1 MGVHLWML
9 LVAINGVTA
18 TYHPRPVTHC
28 RVVDRDANCTHR
40 NLKTIPRE
48 LPPGIYKLDLSYNL
62 LENLTQE
69 LMSSYTSVHH
79 LNLHSNKIQF
89 IQPGLFKNMTNL
101 QVLDLSRND
110 LYIIALSKTSVG
122 PLSSVR
128 KLDLI
133 GNGLYTGMTDYFL
146 EDAPALLN
154 LSLEGNS
161 ITKITN
167 NTFFRSKSLRNID
180 LHNNVILEIEGG
192 AFNSMPHLSELD
204 LSMNSITCITDFN
217 LLQLKTLNLSQNS
230 MESFQTRDWDREYE
244 LLYLDL
250 RENKM
255 HYFPFLP
262 RRNKLIHLDLS
273 RNLLTGVNTM
283 LTTEQTEFM
292 INDESRFTDY
302 TENVYNNL
310 TKLRY
315 LDLSYNQIKRIP
327 SSFFNNMASL
337 EMLNLSNNCMEAFYI
352 DQDSPLNSLK
362 ILDLSFNALQ
372 NLSFGEN
379 TLQSLE
385 ELYLQAN
392 SLSVKDS
399 YIFRRLPSIRDL
411 HLQENLLKICDL
423 PPRRQNL
430 EESDCIILSNIST
443 LHYLYLTR
451 NSLQSLP
458 QYAFSGSGLKVLD
471 LSYNAGIK
479 IDKNA
484 LVGLETSLTYLSLR
498 GNQLHMLNYD
508 LSCLSCLQNLDVS
521 ANNLTALPVWN
532 KESSI
537 ESLNLQNNSLITLEY
552 NTVQMLGKTLKKLYL
567 GSNPLSCCNSLRFLQ
582 MVQKSTVDIPDI
594 ATAMCQYTQDS
605 KHIEIN
611 IARLSQKHC
620 ATMDQK
626 NVYII
631 IIIITMSLI
640 LVAVLVLL
648 SRICHTR
655 AYRLRGSYKA

>member
-9 LVAINGVTA
+9 LAAINGVTA
-18 TYHPRPVTHC
+18 TYRPWPVTHC
-28 RVVDRDANCTHR
+28 RVVDRVANCTSR

-48 LPPGIYKLDLSYNL
+48 LPPGIHELDLSYNL
-62 LENLTQE
+62 LQNLTQE
-69 LMSSYTSVHH
+69 LMSSYTSVHR
-79 LNLHSNKIQF
+79 LNLHSNKIQC
-89 IQPGLFKNMTNL
+89 IQPGLFENMTNL

-110 LYIIALSKTSVG
+110 LYIIALSRTPVG
-122 PLSSVR
+122 PLSSVK
-128 KLDLI
+128 KLDLS

-250 RENKM
+250 RENKI

-262 RRNKLIHLDLS
+262 RRNKLIYLDLS

-283 LTTEQTEFM
+283 FTAEQTEFM
-292 INDESRFTDY
+292 INDESRFTDD
-302 TENVYNNL
+302 TENMYNNL

-327 SSFFNNMASL
+327 TSFFNNMASL
-337 EMLNLSNNCMEAFYI
+337 EMLNLSNSCMEAFYI

-362 ILDLSFNALQ
+362 ILDLSFNVLQ
-372 NLSFGEN
+372 DLSFGEN

-399 YIFRRLPSIRDL
+399 YIFHRLPSIRDL

-423 PPRRQNL
+423 PPKRQDL

-484 LVGLETSLTYLSLR
+484 YIGLETSLTYLSLR
-498 GNQLHMLNYD
+498 GNQLQMLNYD

-521 ANNLTALPVWN
+521 TNNLTALPIWN

-567 GSNPLSCCNSLRFLQ
+567 GSNPLNCCNSLRFLQ

-594 ATAMCQYTQDS
+594 ATVMCQYTQDS

-611 IARLSQKHC
+611 IARLSQEHC
-620 ATMDQK
+620 ATVDQK
-626 NVYII
+626 IVYII
-631 IIIITMSLI
+631 IIIITLSLI
-640 LVAVLVLL
+640 LVVVLVLL
-648 SRICHTR
+648 SKICHTR

>member
-1 MGVHLWML
+1 
-9 LVAINGVTA
+9 
-18 TYHPRPVTHC
+18 
-28 RVVDRDANCTHR
+28 
-40 NLKTIPRE
+40 
-48 LPPGIYKLDLSYNL
+48 
-62 LENLTQE
+62 
-69 LMSSYTSVHH
+69 
-79 LNLHSNKIQF
+79 
-89 IQPGLFKNMTNL
+89 MTNL

-110 LYIIALSKTSVG
+110 LYIIALSKTPVG

-146 EDAPALLN
+146 ADAPALLN

-283 LTTEQTEFM
+283 LTAEQTEFM
-292 INDESRFTDY
+292 IHDESRFTDY
-302 TENVYNNL
+302 PENVYNNL

-337 EMLNLSNNCMEAFYI
+337 EMLNVSNNCMEAFYI

-362 ILDLSFNALQ
+362 ILDLSFNVLQ

-399 YIFRRLPSIRDL
+399 YIFHRLPSIRDL

-423 PPRRQNL
+423 PPRRQNF

-484 LVGLETSLTYLSLR
+484 FIGLETSLTYLSLR

-620 ATMDQK
+620 TTMDQK
-626 NVYII
+626 TMYII
-631 IIIITMSLI
+631 IVIIISVSLI
-640 LVAVLVLL
+640 LVVVLVLL